1 MKNIVN
7 RLRREAQC
15 ARIGIKMTRC
25 RKGVEKDMIV
35 LYKLLHVMLKVW
47 STQLR
52 SLNRYISKQH
62 SHQWLYILAK
72 VIQARQIFSKTK
84 TRESFYEAAIW
95 IKGES
100 GSSKPDVISIHNF
113 IITLQTAN
121 LYNITAGP

>member
-1 MKNIVN
+1 MITYPSESDTAKTNIFQN
-7 RLRREAQC
+7 Q
-15 ARIGIKMTRC
+15 
-25 RKGVEKDMIV
+25 
-35 LYKLLHVMLKVW
+35 
-47 STQLR
+47 
-52 SLNRYISKQH
+52 
-62 SHQWLYILAK
+62 
-72 VIQARQIFSKTK
+72 